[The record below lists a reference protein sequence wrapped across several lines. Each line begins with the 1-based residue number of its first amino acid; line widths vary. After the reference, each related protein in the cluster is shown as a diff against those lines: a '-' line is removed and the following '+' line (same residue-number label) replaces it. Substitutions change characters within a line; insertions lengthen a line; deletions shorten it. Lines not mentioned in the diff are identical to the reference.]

1 MKASVFDEEIHVRSI
16 GLAEN
21 ATFAAER
28 EQEQEKE
35 EDEDEELAEAEKL
48 EGEQEQDGSSNTEK

>member
-28 EQEQEKE
+28 EQEQLKNIRV
-35 EDEDEELAEAEKL
+35 DVSK
-48 EGEQEQDGSSNTEK
+48 NI